1 VAGSEEAREGIMG
14 YVTRAIFSGGPLN
27 FDLFCLFWTYHP
39 IFPVLGR
46 TTHDVERSSHFY
58 TSTGTRISTAVL
70 HQLRPITEF
79 WVPFPR
85 SRLAAQ
91 NPTEPY
97 PSMRSAAWQ
106 LGL

>member
-1 VAGSEEAREGIMG
+1 MG
-14 YVTRAIFSGGPLN
+14 YVTRAIFSVWSPELRP
-27 FDLFCLFWTYHP
+27 FLSFWTFHP